1 MSVLLTEQGGECSI
15 AENSTT
21 LMCTLPSFTMSRP
34 ELKSNISY
42 TLKYGAAPG
51 PDLTVEALTIN
62 MRPNPVFAEDG
73 SGLSPTEFSSGT
85 GGLLR
90 ITVSL
95 LQSNHL

>member
-1 MSVLLTEQGGECSI
+1 
-15 AENSTT
+15 
-21 LMCTLPSFTMSRP
+21 MCTLPSFTTSGP

-62 MRPNPVFAEDG
+62 MRPNPVFAEGG
-73 SGLSPTEFSSGT
+73 SALSPTEFLSGT

-90 ITVSL
+90 ITVRVYYTPITFEIAL
-95 LQSNHL
+95 LV

>member
-1 MSVLLTEQGGECSI
+1 MT
-15 AENSTT
+15 ADNSTTT
-21 LMCTLPSFTMSRP
+21 LMCTLPSFKTSGP

-62 MRPNPVFAEDG
+62 IRRNPVFAEDG
-73 SGLSPTEFSSGT
+73 SALSPTEFLSGT

-95 LQSNHL
+95 LLSITFKIIALLV

>member
-1 MSVLLTEQGGECSI
+1 
-15 AENSTT
+15 
-21 LMCTLPSFTMSRP
+21 MCTLPSFKTSGS

-62 MRPNPVFAEDG
+62 MRPDPVFAEDG
-73 SGLSPTEFSSGT
+73 SALSPTEFLSGV

-90 ITVSL
+90 ITVRAYYNPITFEIIAL
-95 LQSNHL
+95 LV